1 VEGYEEVLANEIS
14 LPNLSVLE
22 NESCQRQRQMAS
34 LVEKKLAAM
43 RDKEWKITVRGKSLE
58 IRKQVD
64 RVLKIVLAG
73 KDLISSAA
81 SMDPIH
87 AGLPWAG
94 VCMLLPVSRARNSND
109 SDLVPLN
116 FPRNPGTINTDPRVA
131 CDQ

>member
-1 VEGYEEVLANEIS
+1 MEGYEEILANETS
-14 LPNLSVLE
+14 VPNLSVLE
-22 NESCQRQRQMAS
+22 NESCQRQKQMAS

-73 KDLISSAA
+73 KDLITSAA
-81 SMDPIH
+81 SMDPVH

-94 VCMLLPVSRARNSND
+94 MCMFLPVSRAGNS
-109 SDLVPLN
+109 SDTELSLFGFRIDPSNVD
-116 FPRNPGTINTDPRVA
+116 TDHRVA
-131 CDQ
+131 YD

>member
-1 VEGYEEVLANEIS
+1 MERYEEILANEIN
-14 LPNLSVLE
+14 LPNLSILE
-22 NESCQRQRQMAS
+22 NDYCQRQRQMAS

-43 RDKEWKITVRGKSLE
+43 RDKEWKITVRGKSLD

-73 KDLISSAA
+73 KDLITSAA

-94 VCMLLPVSRARNSND
+94 VCMLLPVSRAGD
-109 SDLVPLN
+109 SSDTDLFL
-116 FPRNPGTINTDPRVA
+116 FGFRIDPRILILTPG
-131 CDQ
+131 